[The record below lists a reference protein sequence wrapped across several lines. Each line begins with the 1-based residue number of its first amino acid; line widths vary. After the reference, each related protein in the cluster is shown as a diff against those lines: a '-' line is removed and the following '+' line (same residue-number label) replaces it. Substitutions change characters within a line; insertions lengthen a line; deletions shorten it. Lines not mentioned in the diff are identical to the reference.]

1 MRRKGK
7 RNPESKT
14 KTLIG
19 FEFEKPISELELKIT
34 ELRDLSA
41 RERLDLSSEIA
52 SLEEKLDQ
60 KRKEI
65 YAHLTP
71 WQRIQIARHID
82 RPYTLDYINMLMD
95 DFKELH
101 GDRRFA
107 DDPAIVAGLG
117 LFEGRKVMV
126 IGHQKGRNVKERT
139 FRRFGMPNP
148 EGYRKAIRLMKLAER
163 FGVPII
169 TFVDTPG
176 AFPGVGAE
184 ERGQAEAIA
193 SNLEE
198 MSLLKV
204 PVIVVVIGEGGS
216 GGALGIGVGNRVLIL
231 EYAYYSV
238 ISPEGCAAI
247 LWKDGAEAPRA
258 ANALKLTGKDLVK
271 FGVVD
276 DIVPEPLGGAHN
288 DYELMCKNLR
298 DALKKALNRF
308 EGMSEDEIADDR
320 YNRFRKLGV
329 VVNGV

>member
-1 MRRKGK
+1 MRKNRKK
-7 RNPESKT
+7 QAEP

-19 FEFEKPISELELKIT
+19 FEFEKPISELESKIS
-34 ELRDLSA
+34 ELRDLSDK
-41 RERLDLSSEIA
+41 EKLDLSSEIA
-52 SLEEKLDQ
+52 SLEQKLDK
-60 KRKEI
+60 KRKEV
-65 YAHLTP
+65 YTHLTP
-71 WQRIQIARHID
+71 WQRIQIARHPK
-82 RPYTLDYINMLMD
+82 RPYTLDYIKMLMD

-117 LFEGRKVMV
+117 SFDGKKVML
-126 IGHQKGRNVKERT
+126 IGHQKGRDVKERT

-148 EGYRKAIRLMKLAER
+148 EGYRKAIRVMKLAER

-184 ERGQAEAIA
+184 ERGQAESIA

-258 ANALKLTGKDLVK
+258 ANALKLTGKDLIEL
-271 FGVVD
+271 GVVD

-288 DYELMCKNLR
+288 NYEMMCANLR
-298 DALKKALNRF
+298 TALNNELKRF
-308 EGMSEDEIADDR
+308 ENMSEDEIVNSR
-320 YNRFRKLGV
+320 YDRFRKLGV
-329 VVNGV
+329 VVNEV

>member
-1 MRRKGK
+1 MLKNRKK
-7 RNPESKT
+7 QAEP

-19 FEFEKPISELELKIT
+19 FEFEKPIADLEEKIR
-34 ELRDLSA
+34 ELRELSDK
-41 RERLDLSSEIA
+41 EKLELSSEIA
-52 SLEEKLDQ
+52 SLEQKLDK
-60 KRKEI
+60 KRKEV
-65 YAHLTP
+65 YTNLTP
-71 WQRIQIARHID
+71 WQRIQIARHPN

-117 LFEGRKVMV
+117 RFDGRKVAI
-126 IGHQKGRNVKERT
+126 IGHQKGRDVKERT

-148 EGYRKAIRLMKLAER
+148 EGYRKAMRIMKLAER
-163 FGVPII
+163 FGVPIV

-184 ERGQAEAIA
+184 ERGQAESIA

-258 ANALKLTGKDLVK
+258 ANALKLTGKDLIEL
-271 FGVVD
+271 GVVD
-276 DIVPEPLGGAHN
+276 DIIPEPLGGAHN
-288 DYELMCKNLR
+288 NYEKMCKNLR
-298 DALKKALNRF
+298 SALNNELKRF
-308 EGMSEDEIADDR
+308 DNMSEEEVVNGR
-320 YNRFRKLGV
+320 YDRFRKLGV
-329 VVNGV
+329 VLNEV